1 MNIHILEEKRR
12 HKSQVDEHSS
22 GEIASIADKHNNRK
36 RNRERT
42 SEREKKFTQIKKK
55 KKKKKARH
63 MSSSK
68 AIKSTREI
76 VSGSN
81 SSGQ

>member
-22 GEIASIADKHNNRK
+22 GKIASIADKHNNRK

-55 KKKKKARH
+55 KKARH